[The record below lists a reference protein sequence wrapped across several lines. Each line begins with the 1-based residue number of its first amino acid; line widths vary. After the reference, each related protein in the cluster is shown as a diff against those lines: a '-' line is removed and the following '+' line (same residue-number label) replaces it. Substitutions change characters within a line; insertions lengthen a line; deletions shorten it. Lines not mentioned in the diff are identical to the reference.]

1 MQLCQDL
8 LQARGLLLLC
18 LPSAGE
24 FHQPR
29 YLKVAGEFL
38 QQFLAPRNCL
48 GVFLLVHQVLQSLAF
63 LLQPRE
69 SLLLF
74 VLLLRDLVKLARGRI
89 VGVQFQQA
97 IQNSQRFGK
106 ALLGQQASRSGEFL
120 LLLLLGFSLAHGREQ
135 LGDFRLAGKLLVDIL
150 QQLQARLKAL
160 FGQQAPRLGQFLL
173 LLLLG
178 LRFANGLEPP
188 SDFWLVRESLL
199 QLQQQSRALVEPLF
213 CQQAPCLSELLLLPL
228 LGLLFPDGRQQP
240 GYVRLAWKLPLQRLQ
255 QRQAWLEPLGGE
267 QGPCFG
273 QFLLLLLLN
282 LLFLYRVAQPGGLG
296 LAGEVFLQLIKQRQA
311 WLEPLGGEQGP
322 CFGQFLLLLLLG
334 LVFANCLAQLHDLSL
349 TREFTSQRVE
359 QGEAL
364 GEFLLLP
371 EPAGAVHHFPEP
383 GALFLALP
391 FPQDFLF

>member
-1 MQLCQDL
+1 MAARLERALQLCQDL
-8 LQARGLLLLC
+8 LQARALLLLC

-38 QQFLAPRNCL
+38 QQFLASCNCL
-48 GVFLLVHQVLQSLAF
+48 GVFLLVHQALQSLAF

-89 VGVQFQQA
+89 VGVELQQG

-135 LGDFRLAGKLLVDIL
+135 LGGFRLAGKLLVDIL
-150 QQLQARLKAL
+150 QQLQTRFKAL
-160 FGQQAPRLGQFLL
+160 FSQQAPRLGQFLL

-178 LRFANGLEPP
+178 LRFANSLEPP

-228 LGLLFPDGRQQP
+228 LGL
-240 GYVRLAWKLPLQRLQ
+240 RLADCILQLGDFRLQRILCVKLCQQGQAVVEALGCQ
-255 QRQAWLEPLGGE
+255 QR
-267 QGPCFG
+267 PCFG
-273 QFLLLLLLN
+273 
-282 LLFLYRVAQPGGLG
+282 
-296 LAGEVFLQLIKQRQA
+296 E
-311 WLEPLGGEQGP
+311 
-322 CFGQFLLLLLLG
+322 FLLLLLLG
-334 LVFANCLAQLHDLSL
+334 LIFANCLAQLHDLSL
-349 TREFTSQRVE
+349 SREFTSQRVE

-371 EPAGAVHHFPEP
+371 EPAGAVHHFPQP

-391 FPQDFLF
+391 FPQDFFF